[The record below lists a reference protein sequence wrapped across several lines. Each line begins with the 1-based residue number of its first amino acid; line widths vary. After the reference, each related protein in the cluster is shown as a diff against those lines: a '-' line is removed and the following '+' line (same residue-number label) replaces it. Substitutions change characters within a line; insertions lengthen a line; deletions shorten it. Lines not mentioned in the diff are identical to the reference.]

1 MSDVAIAALV
11 ATTVLAGVG
20 VFQVALALG
29 APLGAFAW
37 GGAGGRGR
45 LPGRL
50 RAASAVVA
58 LLYPALAAVLLGA
71 ARVVALT
78 PARPVVW
85 ASFGMFT
92 LGTVVNAA
100 SRSRPERLVMT
111 PVAAVLAVT
120 SGWVALGA

>member
-1 MSDVAIAALV
+1 MSSVRTAALV

-37 GGAGGRGR
+37 GGAGGAGR

-50 RAASAVVA
+50 RVASAVAA
-58 LLYPALAAVLLGA
+58 LLYPGLAVVLLGA
-71 ARVVALT
+71 AGMIALT
-78 PARPVVW
+78 PSRALVGGV
-85 ASFGMFT
+85 AGLFA
-92 LGTVVNAA
+92 LGTVANAA

-111 PVAAVLAVT
+111 PVAAVLAIA
-120 SGWVALGA
+120 SGWIALGA